1 MRFVMLE
8 RLFGSRVRAHL
19 LGWVFTHPGERFSV
33 RQLAAAVGED
43 PTQVSRE
50 LSRLQE
56 LGIVVGRREGQQKF
70 YAQDPA
76 CAIRAELEGLILKT
90 VGAVGLIR
98 AALEKIPGV
107 ERAFLYGSFAKG
119 TAGAQS
125 DIDVMIIGA
134 LTLEALD
141 AAMAD
146 IERALGRS
154 VNYVLYD
161 RAEFE
166 AKRSA
171 GEGFLADVLKGPV
184 ISLVGDVGG
193 SART

>member
-1 MRFVMLE
+1 MMLD
-8 RLFGSRVRAHL
+8 RLFGSRVRARL

-56 LGIVVGRREGQQKF
+56 LGILAGAREGRQKF
-70 YAQDPA
+70 FVQDDR
-76 CAIRAELEGLILKT
+76 CAIRAELEGMVLKT
-90 VGAVGLIR
+90 VGAVGLVR
-98 AALEKIPGV
+98 EAMTKIPGV
-107 ERAFLYGSFAKG
+107 EMAFLYGSFAKG

-125 DIDVMIIGA
+125 DIDLMIVGA
-134 LTLEALD
+134 AAIETLD
-141 AAMAD
+141 AAMSD
-146 IERALGRS
+146 VEGALGRS

-161 RAEFE
+161 RNEFE
-166 AKRSA
+166 AKRGS

-184 ISLVGDVGG
+184 IWLVGDSGG